1 MLELI
6 SSSAGVKSP
15 SMLFVLLLGLKSHP
29 TRCAGMR
36 FRLLVVLSMFAIS
49 TIAAPAPSAAVEFC
63 LERAGGVL
71 WADELAARTS
81 LALASMVA
89 MAASMA
95 FLV

>member
-29 TRCAGMR
+29 TRCAWMR

-49 TIAAPAPSAAVEFC
+49 TIAASLSMFISLIAIFSLLNRIFSCVALSILDRMEK
-63 LERAGGVL
+63 
-71 WADELAARTS
+71 ELG
-81 LALASMVA
+81 MI
-89 MAASMA
+89 
-95 FLV
+95 